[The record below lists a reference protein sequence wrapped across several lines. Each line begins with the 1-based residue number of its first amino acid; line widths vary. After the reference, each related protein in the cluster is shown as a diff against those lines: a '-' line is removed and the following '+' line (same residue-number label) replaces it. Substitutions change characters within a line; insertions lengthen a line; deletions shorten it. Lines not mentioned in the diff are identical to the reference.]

1 MNKYQRKLVEDLAYS
16 LANNGKRPPA
26 PPRKKRAEQQPRNL
40 PRTKLTEPEESQAV
54 EAGAETQ
61 EPQPDD
67 KQRGLFDRIKD
78 TLTSGG
84 E

>member
-1 MNKYQRKLVEDLAYS
+1 MEDLAYS
-16 LANNGKRPPA
+16 LANNGRRPPA
-26 PPRKKRAEQQPRNL
+26 PPRKKRASNRKSVENEV
-40 PRTKLTEPEESQAV
+40 TEPEETAV
-54 EAGAETQ
+54 DPSAEAQ
-61 EPQPDD
+61 EPPQDD